1 MTSTYKRLYN
11 ALKSVLPDTY
21 KTSFTYID
29 ETKIVDGKTVPTT
42 KACAIYFKGA
52 FNGKRVVNDGSYI
65 MESARVIFN
74 IYGDKTV
81 AGIEECLAYC
91 DSIVQILDGTYN
103 YEYTDDESGL
113 KVKLVNLVRQ
123 GNINEVGRNSQGI
136 PVYSINYL
144 LYYN

>member
-1 MTSTYKRLYN
+1 
-11 ALKSVLPDTY
+11 
-21 KTSFTYID
+21 
-29 ETKIVDGKTVPTT
+29 
-42 KACAIYFKGA
+42 
-52 FNGKRVVNDGSYI
+52 VNDGSYI